1 MAHVKAGGAVKG
13 NRDSVAKR
21 LGVKAFAGEKVKP
34 GSIIVR
40 QKGSN
45 FRPGVGTR
53 QGKDYTIYSIIS
65 GVVKFIRCQGKK
77 VITVID
83 K

>member
-21 LGVKAFAGEKVKP
+21 LGIKAFAGEKVKP

-40 QKGSN
+40 QKGSH
-45 FRPGVGTR
+45 FRPGLGTK
-53 QGKDYTIYSIIS
+53 QGTDYTIYSVID
-65 GVVKFIRCQGKK
+65 GAVKFIKRQGKK
-77 VITVID
+77 VITVT

>member
-45 FRPGVGTR
+45 FHSGIGTR
-53 QGKDYTIYSIIS
+53 QGTDYTIYSVVT
-65 GVVKFIRCQGKK
+65 GVVKFIKRQGKK
-77 VITVID
+77 VITVIQ
-83 K
+83 

>member
-1 MAHVKAGGAVKG
+1 MANVKAGGAVKG
-13 NRDSVAKR
+13 NPDTVANR
-21 LGVKAFAGEKVKP
+21 LGAKAFAGEKVKP

-45 FRPGVGTR
+45 FRSGLGTK
-53 QGKDYTIYSIIS
+53 QGTDYTIYSVVY
-65 GVVKFIRCQGKK
+65 GVVKFIKRQGKK
-77 VITVID
+77 VITVT

>member
-21 LGVKAFAGEKVKP
+21 LGIKAFAGEKVKS

-40 QKGSN
+40 QKGSH
-45 FRPGVGTR
+45 FWPGLGTK
-53 QGKDYTIYSIIS
+53 QGTDYTIYSVMS
-65 GVVKFIRCQGKK
+65 GVVKFIKRQGKK
-77 VITVID
+77 VITVT